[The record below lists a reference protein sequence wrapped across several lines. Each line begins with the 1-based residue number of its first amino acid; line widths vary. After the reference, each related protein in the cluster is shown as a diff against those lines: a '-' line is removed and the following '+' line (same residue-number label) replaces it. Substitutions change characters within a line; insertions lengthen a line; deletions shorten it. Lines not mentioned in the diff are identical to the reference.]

1 MKTLVP
7 LRKQTKRRQKEFN
20 SQRRASWGDVVP
32 TTRVVPSGKTYRRRD
47 AKRLERKAMLREDA

>member
-32 TTRVVPSGKTYRRRD
+32 VPRVVPSGKAYRRQD
-47 AKRLERKAMLREDA
+47 GKRLAREAMLRDE